1 MKNSI
6 IFVLFCLSLL
16 IFGCGDGGKS
26 EKTADNGNDSGRETG
41 SLYGE
46 CYPNE
51 TCDKGLECDVE
62 NNICIKKPN
71 ENNNDQ
77 NDSENDNSD
86 TMSYEDDDISDIS
99 SEQND
104 DTVDTKDDSDNSIT
118 DDSDSATETPCKPNP
133 CVNVENSTG
142 TCTPIDETRY
152 SCWCKANYT
161 WDSSTKT
168 CKNDSNNNSD
178 DKSPC
183 KPNPCVN
190 IENSTGTCTPIDETK
205 YSCWCKANYTWNES
219 SCIADSRTV
228 DCTGLP
234 ANARWNTT
242 SIITQT
248 WNGTIWTPSA
258 TAIYSEEKSENEC
271 HFLCSSQDEWD
282 GFQCKPQQEEKLVS
296 LGNICSGLKDCSDN
310 SKSLYPCPTISE
322 DFFGQDANYAN
333 SGCIQ
338 HKFSIDSLFE
348 EEKII
353 IDNNTFLEWQQ
364 TTSNLEYSFTEAINY
379 CNNLIY
385 AGYSDWRLPTPQELL
400 SLSYEYLRPVQFFPN
415 IYINL
420 WSSKTYV
427 LSNTDQAFY
436 YYYGSIHLDST
447 TSTHNVMCVRGN
459 EMQTAYFS
467 TTDTNV
473 LTDATTGLMWQRAF
487 VSKSWQEALSYCET
501 LDEGGYTD
509 WRLPN
514 KNELASLI
522 NYNKYGPASDHIYT
536 PINHLW
542 SSSTFGMDSAWTVNF
557 FSGIV
562 ESKHKTELN
571 NLHCVR
577 SDICNEGYL
586 WNGLECIGDCD
597 ENYFWNGSECI
608 KNQCLPNNPCIDIAN
623 STGICSTID
632 SSTFSCECK
641 NGYYWNGTECMNPC
655 ESNPCVDL
663 KNSSE
668 VCTSTSWQNYF
679 CECNSGYFWNGSSCE
694 ERTTLGNI
702 CTGQTSCYNAS
713 SSITCPI
720 LSSADFFGQDA
731 QYTSKC
737 AAQSFTSSANVI
749 VDNNTKLTWEKSP
762 SSSTYTWASVNNHC
776 ADLNSS
782 NYGGKSNWRVPNPLE
797 LLTIVD
803 NSKNNPATNSIF
815 TNMPSYSY
823 LWTSKEYKDN
833 TIYAYYFSP
842 SYGSYWCDGN
852 STKTNTYK
860 VLCVSGD
867 EMQPATSADFTT
879 QTISGSVV
887 VSDSKTGLMWQKE
900 HVTGKTWQQA
910 LKYCEDSI
918 YAGYS
923 DWRLPNKNE
932 LASLVNYEKS
942 GGPYSYFPNM
952 PSNFFWSS
960 STRSGYTDYAWFV
973 NFLGGG
979 VDSNGK
985 SGTYYV
991 RCVRNA
997 D

>member
-133 CVNVENSTG
+133 CVNV
-142 TCTPIDETRY
+142 
-152 SCWCKANYT
+152 
-161 WDSSTKT
+161 
-168 CKNDSNNNSD
+168 
-178 DKSPC
+178 
-183 KPNPCVN
+183 
-190 IENSTGTCTPIDETK
+190 ENSTGTCTPIDETK

>member
-142 TCTPIDETRY
+142 TCTPIDETR
-152 SCWCKANYT
+152 
-161 WDSSTKT
+161 
-168 CKNDSNNNSD
+168 
-178 DKSPC
+178 
-183 KPNPCVN
+183 
-190 IENSTGTCTPIDETK
+190 